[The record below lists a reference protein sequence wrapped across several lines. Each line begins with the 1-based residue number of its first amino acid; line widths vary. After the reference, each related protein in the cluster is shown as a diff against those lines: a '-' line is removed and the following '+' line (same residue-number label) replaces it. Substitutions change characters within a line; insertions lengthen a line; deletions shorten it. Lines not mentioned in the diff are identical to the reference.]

1 MGRAD
6 GRQVASLRL
15 SPRAAFGFR
24 LFPVVAVLHLLRV
37 VVVAPKLA
45 DVGTGV
51 VVAIVIAVVVMLFRR
66 CTTDMAALLLVV
78 VVCCCPC

>member
-1 MGRAD
+1 MKRAG

-24 LFPVVAVLHLLRV
+24 LFPVVAVFPLLRV

-45 DVGTGV
+45 DVGKGV
-51 VVAIVIAVVVMLFRR
+51 VVAIVVAVVVMLFPR

-78 VVCCCPC
+78 IVYCCPC